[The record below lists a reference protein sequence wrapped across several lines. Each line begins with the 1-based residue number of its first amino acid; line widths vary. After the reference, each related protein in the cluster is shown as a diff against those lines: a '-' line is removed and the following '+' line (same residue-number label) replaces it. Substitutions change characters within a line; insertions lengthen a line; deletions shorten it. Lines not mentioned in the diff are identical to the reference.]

1 MNDQFMNISV
11 IKNILRDSRIGLWSI
26 ELDTGKEPRM
36 YADEVYCEM
45 MGMDTAMSP
54 EEAYHFWYDRI
65 NEEHKEMVTSS
76 VDKLLQGNHAEVQ
89 YLWNHPAKGDIYI
102 RCGGRRDYKYKDG
115 IRLHG
120 THQDISGI
128 IQVQMDMENQLQ
140 KREMEMLGMIQALS
154 ENLNNVYAVDINTEK
169 ITVYRNTIDGF
180 LPKRLLQCIA
190 GGGTYSEAMNIYI
203 EECVHED
210 DREMMKK
217 AVNIDNVRKELAD
230 KISFS
235 TYYRVV
241 REDAILFFAL
251 KIVKLGIGDSYSS
264 FVGGFANVDKEMR
277 KEQEQKQALSDAL
290 MAAEHA
296 SKAKTTFLNNMSHD
310 IRTPM
315 NAIIGYTALAS
326 THVEQPELVKDY
338 LKKIMTSSNHLLS
351 LINDVLDMSRIES
364 GTVKIEEKEC
374 NLPDIMHDM
383 KNIIQADIR
392 SKQIEFF
399 IDTVDV
405 VNESIFCDKLRLD
418 QILLNCLSNAIKFTK
433 PGGTVGV
440 RVIQKPN
447 APSGYVDYDFIIRD
461 SGIGM
466 SDEFMEHIFEPF
478 AREQT
483 TTVSGIPGTGLGM
496 AITKNIVDMMGGT
509 IHVTSEI
516 GVGSEFTISLRFRLG
531 SNPQKVK
538 IIHEMEGLRA
548 LVVDD
553 DYNTCVS
560 VTRMLKSIGLRSEFT
575 TLGKEAVL
583 RAGTAKEDN
592 DNFSVYIIDWLM
604 PDMNGIEVVR
614 RIRQEIGNE
623 VPIIILTAYDWSE
636 IEEEAKEA
644 GVTAFCSKP
653 IFLSELYDI
662 LQHTGQEKEEDEKE
676 EPRVDF
682 TGKRILLAEDVIMN
696 REIAKTILSEAG
708 FEVDTVENGKIAVE
722 VFKNSAPGYYDL
734 ILMDIQMPVMD
745 GYEATKKIRAL
756 ENKELAEIPIIAM
769 TANAFE
775 EDRKQA
781 LESGMNGHMVKPI
794 RVNELYST
802 LEKFL

>member
-11 IKNILRDSRIGLWSI
+11 MKNILHASRIGLWSI

-45 MGMDTAMSP
+45 MGMDIVMSP

-76 VDKLLQGNHAEVQ
+76 MDKLLQGNHAEIQ

-128 IQVQMDMENQLQ
+128 IQVQ
-140 KREMEMLGMIQALS
+140 
-154 ENLNNVYAVDINTEK
+154 
-169 ITVYRNTIDGF
+169 
-180 LPKRLLQCIA
+180 
-190 GGGTYSEAMNIYI
+190 
-203 EECVHED
+203 
-210 DREMMKK
+210 
-217 AVNIDNVRKELAD
+217 
-230 KISFS
+230 
-235 TYYRVV
+235 
-241 REDAILFFAL
+241 
-251 KIVKLGIGDSYSS
+251 
-264 FVGGFANVDKEMR
+264 
-277 KEQEQKQALSDAL
+277 
-290 MAAEHA
+290 
-296 SKAKTTFLNNMSHD
+296 
-310 IRTPM
+310 
-315 NAIIGYTALAS
+315 
-326 THVEQPELVKDY
+326 
-338 LKKIMTSSNHLLS
+338 
-351 LINDVLDMSRIES
+351 
-364 GTVKIEEKEC
+364 
-374 NLPDIMHDM
+374 
-383 KNIIQADIR
+383 
-392 SKQIEFF
+392 
-399 IDTVDV
+399 
-405 VNESIFCDKLRLD
+405 
-418 QILLNCLSNAIKFTK
+418 
-433 PGGTVGV
+433 
-440 RVIQKPN
+440 
-447 APSGYVDYDFIIRD
+447 YDFIIRD

-509 IHVTSEI
+509 ICVTSEI

-575 TLGKEAVL
+575 TSGKEAVL

-604 PDMNGIEVVR
+604 PDMNGVEVVR

-745 GYEATKKIRAL
+745 GYEATKKIRSL
-756 ENKELAEIPIIAM
+756 DNKELAGIPIIAM